1 MTRELALS
9 LLRQGD
15 NGSQI
20 MQILDTLVE
29 GIEQENISDAA
40 AHYTAISSPTAETI
54 QF

>member
-29 GIEQENISDAA
+29 GIEQENISNFAA
-40 AHYTAISSPTAETI
+40 PTAEPI